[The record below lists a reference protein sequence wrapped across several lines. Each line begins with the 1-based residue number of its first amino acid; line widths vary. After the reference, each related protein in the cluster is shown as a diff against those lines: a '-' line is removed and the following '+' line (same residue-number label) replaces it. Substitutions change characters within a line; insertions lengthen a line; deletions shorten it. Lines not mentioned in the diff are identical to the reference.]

1 MVKFVKNDLRN
12 FTVMRIYTS
21 IAIEQRW
28 FIMGKIIYIIP
39 WAICDTD
46 SLYIKKTENDGT
58 APLEIGAE
66 YEEWIIK
73 DVIPSPDRRSKDIYA
88 LVDVFKG
95 YDVKEREDKVVP
107 IISLTNSKK
116 KVKELGFVKATD
128 DEKAYILSKVLKVA
142 KKTSGTRAKVRGVAG
157 A

>member
-1 MVKFVKNDLRN
+1 M
-12 FTVMRIYTS
+12 S
-21 IAIEQRW
+21 
-28 FIMGKIIYIIP
+28 KIIYIIP

-46 SLYIKKTENDGT
+46 SLYIKKTENDGSVQVV
-58 APLEIGAE
+58 AGAD

-73 DVIPSPDRRSKDIYA
+73 DVIQSPDRRSKDIYA

-95 YDVKEREDKVVP
+95 YNVAEREGKVVP

-116 KVKELGFVKATD
+116 KVKELGFVKATEE
-128 DEKAYILSKVLKVA
+128 EKNYILTKVLKLT
-142 KKTSGTRAKVRGVAG
+142 KKTSDISAKTKKAAG